1 MKRCLVVASGCVVVC
16 SFVLLARSNAPKPE
30 DQIVQLERDWLA
42 AEASADMPT
51 LERLIADDFMGTAF
65 GPGILTKSDIVP
77 SGGDNANRLP
87 KSFLE
92 ESTVHVFGDT
102 AVLMGWVLA
111 DDKKLGGLRVT
122 TVFQKRPPGWQIIAT
137 HMSRAPGSAQ

>member
-1 MKRCLVVASGCVVVC
+1 
-16 SFVLLARSNAPKPE
+16 
-30 DQIVQLERDWLA
+30 VQLERDWLA

-51 LERLIADDFMGTAF
+51 QRRLIADDFMGTAF
-65 GPGILTKSDIVP
+65 GPGVLTKSDIVP

-102 AVLMGWVLA
+102 AVLMGSVSV

-122 TVFQKRPPGWQIIAT
+122 TVFQRRRPGWQMIAT
-137 HMSRAPGSAQ
+137 HMSQAPGSTQ